1 MAAAAAAGRAKKK
14 KWSKGKVKDV
24 SNNAVIFDPAN
35 YEKFLKEVPNI
46 KLITPSTVSDR
57 FKINASLAR
66 RALKDMQVKGLI
78 RLVKAHASQLI
89 YTRATAA

>member
-1 MAAAAAAGRAKKK
+1 MPPITQ
-14 KWSKGKVKDV
+14 SFFN
-24 SNNAVIFDPAN
+24 SAN
-35 YEKFLKEVPNI
+35 YEKFLKEVPSI
-46 KLITPSTVSDR
+46 KLITPSVVSDR

-78 RLVKAHASQLI
+78 RLVKAHASQMI